1 MHLCFRRIFKAAI
14 KELREMQIR
23 SRLFSL
29 VIMVSLALT
38 FTVVGSAQ
46 TKKKRSRRTSK
57 PAAPKPVI
65 TNPTIAAP
73 TSGAGDVKIISTA
86 EQTPET
92 ESADAPAPKTK
103 STSTTTSEQESM
115 QQTITTLSNQ
125 VNRLS
130 DKLSSMQED
139 DRYMMDMERL
149 TRAEQR
155 AEQLRSQLFDIQSKI
170 ADAQA
175 RLEQIEYALKPEN
188 IERTTQSY
196 GTVHPEEAREARR
209 KQLEGEK
216 SRVTAQLNLYDSGK
230 NRLEAAVASADSEV
244 DLLRAK
250 LTQRREQ
257 MDAASSNETR
267 PATESRP
274 RKP

>member
-1 MHLCFRRIFKAAI
+1 
-14 KELREMQIR
+14 MQIR

-29 VIMVSLALT
+29 IIIASLALS
-38 FTVVGSAQ
+38 FSVIGSAQ
-46 TKKKRSRRTSK
+46 TKKKRSRRASK

-65 TNPTIAAP
+65 TNPPIAPPA
-73 TSGAGDVKIISTA
+73 TSPATGGDVKIISTA
-86 EQTPET
+86 DQNPEGANSEATP
-92 ESADAPAPKTK
+92 AAKK
-103 STSTTTSEQESM
+103 STEGTAAEQETI

-139 DRYMMDMERL
+139 DRYMLDMERL

-155 AEQLRSQLFDIQSKI
+155 AEQLRSQLFDVQSKI
-170 ADAQA
+170 ADSQA

-188 IERTTQSY
+188 IEKTTQSY

-216 SRVTAQLNLYDSGK
+216 SRVTAQLNLYESGK
-230 NRLEAAVASADSEV
+230 NRLEGAVGSADSEV

-257 MDAASSNETR
+257 MDAASSNEGR
-267 PATESRP
+267 PAKESLP

>member
-1 MHLCFRRIFKAAI
+1 
-14 KELREMQIR
+14 MQIL

-29 VIMVSLALT
+29 MIIASLALS
-38 FTVVGSAQ
+38 FSVIGSAQ
-46 TKKKRSRRTSK
+46 TKKKRSRRASK

-65 TNPTIAAP
+65 TNPPIAPAT
-73 TSGAGDVKIISTA
+73 TSPSTAGDVKIISTA
-86 EQTPET
+86 DQNPEGENSEATP
-92 ESADAPAPKTK
+92 AAKTK
-103 STSTTTSEQESM
+103 STESSTAAEQETI

-139 DRYMMDMERL
+139 DRYMLDMERL

-155 AEQLRSQLFDIQSKI
+155 AEQLRSQLFDVQSKM

-188 IERTTQSY
+188 IEKTTQSY

-216 SRVTAQLNLYDSGK
+216 SRVTAQLNLYESGK
-230 NRLEAAVASADSEV
+230 NRLEGAVGSADSEV

-257 MDAASSNETR
+257 MDAASGNDAR

>member
-1 MHLCFRRIFKAAI
+1 
-14 KELREMQIR
+14 MQIR

-92 ESADAPAPKTK
+92 ESADAPTTKTK

>member
-1 MHLCFRRIFKAAI
+1 
-14 KELREMQIR
+14 MQIR

-29 VIMVSLALT
+29 VMMVILALSLS
-38 FTVVGSAQ
+38 VIGSAQ
-46 TKKKRSRRTSK
+46 TKKKRSRRASK

-73 TSGAGDVKIISTA
+73 TTRSPTTGDVKIISTA
-86 EQTPET
+86 DQTPES
-92 ESADAPAPKTK
+92 ESSDSSAPKTK
-103 STSTTTSEQESM
+103 STGTTTPAEQETM

-216 SRVTAQLNLYDSGK
+216 SRVTAQLNLYESGK
-230 NRLEAAVASADSEV
+230 NRLETAVASADSEV

-257 MDAASSNETR
+257 MDAASSTEAR

>member
-1 MHLCFRRIFKAAI
+1 
-14 KELREMQIR
+14 MQIR
-23 SRLFSL
+23 SRIFNL
-29 VIMVSLALT
+29 VIIAGLVLSFGVL
-38 FTVVGSAQ
+38 GSAQ

-57 PAAPKPVI
+57 PAAPKPVV
-65 TNPTIAAP
+65 TNPAIAPP
-73 TSGAGDVKIISTA
+73 TTSGDVKIISTA
-86 EQTPET
+86 DQGPATETSDTSPAAKTKAT
-92 ESADAPAPKTK
+92 ESA
-103 STSTTTSEQESM
+103 TSGEQETM

-139 DRYMMDMERL
+139 DRYMLDMERL

-175 RLEQIEYALKPEN
+175 RLEQVEYALRPEN
-188 IERTTQSY
+188 IEKTTQNY
-196 GTVHPEEAREARR
+196 GTVHPEEARDARR

-216 SRVTAQLNLYDSGK
+216 SRVTAQLNLYESGK

-257 MDAASSNETR
+257 MDAASSNDAR